1 MKTPEVIVFDVNET
15 LSDTAPLGAAFQDA
29 GLPAH
34 AAQTWFTGILR
45 DGFALAAAGGNV
57 PFAEIAKDS
66 LERLMAQAAAGAA
79 AVSERSQR
87 VDQIMTSMKDLS
99 LHPDVVL
106 GIPALARTAD
116 LVTLSNGATT
126 VADKLLSEGHIR
138 EYFSHLLS
146 VDDAAAWKPAAA
158 AYSTAMAA
166 CGKAAE
172 EMLLVAVHPWDIHGA
187 NAAGMQTA
195 WINRDGNTY
204 PSYFTP
210 PTYEAVD
217 LPSLAEQLALRPT
230 H

>member
-1 MKTPEVIVFDVNET
+1 MKTLEVIVFDVNET

-34 AAQTWFTGILR
+34 AAKTWFAGILR

-57 PFAEIAKDS
+57 PFAEIATDS
-66 LERLMAQAAAGAA
+66 LQRLMTQTARAST
-79 AVSERSQR
+79 VDERR
-87 VDQIMTSMKDLS
+87 KGVDQIMTTMKDLP
-99 LHPDVVL
+99 LHPDVAL
-106 GIPALARTAD
+106 GIPALARSAK
-116 LVTLSNGATT
+116 LLTLSNGATT
-126 VADKLLSEGHIR
+126 VADKLLSEGNIR
-138 EYFSHLLS
+138 KYFSQLLS
-146 VDDAAAWKPAAA
+146 VDDAVAWKPAKA
-158 AYSTAMAA
+158 AYATAMTA

-187 NAAGMQTA
+187 HAAGMQTA
-195 WINRDGNTY
+195 WINRDGSTY

-217 LPSLAEQLALRPT
+217 LPSLAEQLTLRPA